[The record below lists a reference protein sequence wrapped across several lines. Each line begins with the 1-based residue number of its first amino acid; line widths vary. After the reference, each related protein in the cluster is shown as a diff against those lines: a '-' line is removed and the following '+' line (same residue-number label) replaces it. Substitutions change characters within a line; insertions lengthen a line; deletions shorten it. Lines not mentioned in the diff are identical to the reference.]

1 MFCNTVKSL
10 CDDVTGLCSDVTCLC
25 AGELSSLLEFT
36 RLETGQPSLS
46 NADDVTAAGA
56 KKKLPF
62 STSFHD
68 TSSGGW
74 SQRVWSP
81 VSPSAS
87 PVCWN
92 QAKMGARHPLSP
104 LVRINALSIGVV
116 YIRVNGANSM
126 LYHPNHACR
135 FER

>member
-1 MFCNTVKSL
+1 MA
-10 CDDVTGLCSDVTCLC
+10 CLC

-46 NADDVTAAGA
+46 SADDVTAAGA

-74 SQRVWSP
+74 VQHVLP
-81 VSPSAS
+81 PSALPPFRPS
-87 PVCWN
+87 CLQESSQN
-92 QAKMGARHPLSP
+92 KAFATPLP
-104 LVRINALSIGVV
+104 PYLGLI
-116 YIRVNGANSM
+116 
-126 LYHPNHACR
+126 
-135 FER
+135 